1 MSGALFTVA
10 AMLTFGAVG
19 VGLWWRDSQR
29 SMPKGYGDHLGLFR
43 TGGRKLG
50 LAIGMLLYLAVPYG
64 MSWIGLGSN
73 NDVARPHVP
82 TDLLPGFPLGPGW
95 LNIMCQA
102 GYLAIGGIGLN
113 LLIGN
118 TGQVS
123 LGHSAFLAVGTFT
136 MTVLANGLL
145 RKDGTPGGQLV
156 PHGVLW
162 LVAAVV
168 VGAAVSAAVGPFA
181 LRLRGNYLA
190 MVSLFLVFFA
200 EHLVKNWNA
209 VTGGA
214 GAPRTDIPKV
224 NLTVWPGHGIYPAEG
239 QDSEIFGFFKYSKEQ
254 VYFWIIW
261 AVVAICA
268 LIAVNLLRSR
278 QGRAMMAVRDR
289 DLSSEVIGVRQ
300 MYTKTMAFAV
310 AGGLGSL
317 AGALRGSFDGFA
329 NPERFALPFSILFVA
344 VIIIGGVGSVSGSV
358 LGAIAVA
365 GLPQVLE
372 DLKPQLLKIPF
383 VEANPAKPGLTLEN
397 LRNLVYGLVIVLF
410 LIFFPEGLAGLWRKT
425 KRYFQTWPFGS

>member
-1 MSGALFTVA
+1 VMLWRRDA
-10 AMLTFGAVG
+10 ART
-19 VGLWWRDSQR
+19 
-29 SMPKGYGDHLGLFR
+29 MPSGYGDNLGLFR
-43 TGGRKLG
+43 TGGRKLAVG
-50 LAIGMLLYLAVPYG
+50 LGLLLYLAVPYG
-64 MSWIGLGSN
+64 LSWIGLGS
-73 NDVARPHVP
+73 DGDTARAHVP
-82 TDLLPGFPLGPGW
+82 NGFLPGLPLGPGW
-95 LNIMCQA
+95 MNIACQA
-102 GYLAIGGIGLN
+102 GYLAVGGIGLN

-123 LGHSAFLAVGTFT
+123 LGHSAFLAIGTFT

-145 RKDGTPGGQLV
+145 NNEGIAQGRWV

-162 LVAAVV
+162 LIIATL
-168 VGAAVSAAVGPFA
+168 VGALVSAAVGPFA

-200 EHLVKNWNA
+200 EHLVKNWSA
-209 VTGGA
+209 LSGGA
-214 GAPRTDIPKV
+214 GAPRTDIPK
-224 NLTVWPGHGIYPAEG
+224 LGITFWKDKGLYPAEG
-239 QDSEIFGFFKYSKEQ
+239 QDSEIFGFFKFSKEQ
-254 VYFWIIW
+254 LYFWIIW
-261 AVVAICA
+261 ACVAVSA
-268 LIAVNLLRSR
+268 LIAVNLLRTR

-344 VIIIGGVGSVSGSV
+344 VIIIGGVGSVSGSI

-365 GLPQVLE
+365 GLPQILE
-372 DLKPQLLKIPF
+372 DLKPQLVKIPF

-410 LIFFPEGLAGLWRKT
+410 LIYFPEGLAGVWRKA
-425 KRYFQTWPFGS
+425 KRYFQTWPFGA